1 MSDAYRSAPV
11 SVPVPP
17 TFMARPLGP
26 RAFVS
31 DTLLL
36 TRRHLLHSIRTPQLV
51 ILAAIVPVMFVL
63 LFRFVFGGSI
73 QVPGYRHYV
82 DYLIPG
88 IVVQTTLFGG
98 SSSAVGIADDLAKG
112 VTDRLRSLPTHRV
125 AILAARTLADLVRL
139 SYTVA
144 LVVAVGMLVGFRFH
158 NGWVQIVEG
167 FAIALFFGYACA
179 WCFTLLGLAVRNVE
193 SAQLSAFVLSFPLVF
208 AASTFTSTETMPGW
222 LRAFADAQPVTAVA
236 DSLRAL
242 TQGVGSAQAPALH
255 AIAWSVGIIVV
266 CCVLSVRRFKNG

>member
-1 MSDAYRSAPV
+1 MAASAPV
-11 SVPVPP
+11 SVAASP
-17 TFMARPLGP
+17 TFIARPLGP

-51 ILAAIVPVMFVL
+51 ILAAIMPIMFVL

-73 QVPGYRHYV
+73 QVPGYAHYV

-88 IVVQTTLFGG
+88 IVVQTSLFGG

-112 VTDRLRSLPTHRV
+112 VTDRLRSLPTHRS
-125 AILAARTLADLVRL
+125 AILASRTLADLVRL

-144 LVVAVGMLVGFRFH
+144 IIVAVGLLVGFRFH
-158 NGWVQIVEG
+158 NGWVPIAEG

-193 SAQLSAFVLSFPLVF
+193 GAQLSAFVLSFPLVF
-208 AASTFTSTETMPGW
+208 AASTFTATDTMPGW

-236 DSLRAL
+236 DALRAL
-242 TQGVGSAQAPALH
+242 TQGVGPAGPPAWH
-255 AIAWSVGIIVV
+255 AVAWSAGIILV
-266 CCVLSVRRFKNG
+266 CCVLAVRRFRRS